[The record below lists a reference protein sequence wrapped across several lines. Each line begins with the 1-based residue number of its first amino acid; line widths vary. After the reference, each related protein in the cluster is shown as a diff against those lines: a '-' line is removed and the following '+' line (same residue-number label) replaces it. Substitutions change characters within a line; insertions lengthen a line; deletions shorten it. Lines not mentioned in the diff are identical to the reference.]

1 MRCGEWQRVIS
12 IPTAARQPRR
22 DTWWKTSGRIS
33 SEDFLV
39 VAYNIRLTE
48 IIVALAR
55 QQIAFD
61 PFSDVRSQSVWYGL
75 TGLQPKPVRVK
86 GPSRSLT
93 VRSTFGVA
101 NASLA
106 RDFAIQVLGAAPAG
120 DTLRDALPGSRKGI
134 IIPRSGRRLLFIACG
149 RVLVLLQTSAST
161 ADPGWVRTTCGK
173 RALGVGCL
181 HKGTI

>member
-61 PFSDVRSQSVWYGL
+61 PSVTLGINQYGMGSQ
-75 TGLQPKPVRVK
+75 
-86 GPSRSLT
+86 
-93 VRSTFGVA
+93 
-101 NASLA
+101 
-106 RDFAIQVLGAAPAG
+106 
-120 DTLRDALPGSRKGI
+120 
-134 IIPRSGRRLLFIACG
+134 ACNQN
-149 RVLVLLQTSAST
+149 L
-161 ADPGWVRTTCGK
+161 
-173 RALGVGCL
+173 
-181 HKGTI
+181 

>member
-61 PFSDVRSQSVWYGL
+61 PFSDVRNQSVWYGL

-120 DTLRDALPGSRKGI
+120 DTLCDALPGSRKGI
-134 IIPRSGRRLLFIACG
+134 IIPRSGRRLLFHS
-149 RVLVLLQTSAST
+149 LWTSPCTVANVCFDRRPWVGSDHMRKKGSGSGMST
-161 ADPGWVRTTCGK
+161 
-173 RALGVGCL
+173 
-181 HKGTI
+181 